1 MADTLVE
8 ICVDSPQGIAA
19 AVRGGA
25 DRIELCAALA
35 LGGLTPSVGLMTAAA
50 DCGVPVHA
58 MIRPRAGGFHW
69 SHADLTAMR
78 DEVVAVGEAGLH
90 GIVIGALDDKGG
102 LDLPALRAL
111 MTDAAGLAVTLHRCI
126 DLIEDRVTAMEQA
139 IDLGIGTI
147 LTSGGA
153 TRAVAGIGELGRLID
168 RAAGRITVM
177 PGSGITAATVGE
189 LRGLCPR
196 AVHAS
201 CGMAVA
207 EDPAVV
213 RLGFG
218 PVDRRETSEQAVREL
233 VAEVRAW

>member
-1 MADTLVE
+1 MKCSTTEAKASLHSNRS
-8 ICVDSPQGIAA
+8 ISSI
-19 AVRGGA
+19 
-25 DRIELCAALA
+25 RI
-35 LGGLTPSVGLMTAAA
+35 
-50 DCGVPVHA
+50 
-58 MIRPRAGGFHW
+58 
-69 SHADLTAMR
+69 
-78 DEVVAVGEAGLH
+78 
-90 GIVIGALDDKGG
+90 
-102 LDLPALRAL
+102 PAFFSAW
-111 MTDAAGLAVTLHRCI
+111 
-126 DLIEDRVTAMEQA
+126 
-139 IDLGIGTI
+139 
-147 LTSGGA
+147 
-153 TRAVAGIGELGRLID
+153 AVAGIGELGRLID

-189 LRGLCPR
+189 LRGLSPR